1 MWLCTF
7 NLTIVR
13 MTSSKQ
19 IIMRIGEPY
28 PYKDIERSFR
38 ELSTTVYFMEPDD
51 LVFSA
56 VIISYPVFMELS
68 DTEKD
73 PDIFEESMWCFS
85 WKLVKEIDSPIYIR
99 EVLEGEGFQEER
111 WSDIGFE
118 ELRILDIIVDT
129 SIVEEMA
136 PFAAHSKKIKRDL
149 RLKAIID
156 GDK

>member
-1 MWLCTF
+1 
-7 NLTIVR
+7 

-19 IIMRIGEPY
+19 IIMRLGEPY
-28 PYKDIERSFR
+28 AYKDIERSFR

-56 VIISYPVFMELS
+56 VIIGYPVFMTIS

-73 PDIFEESMWCFS
+73 PDIFEESIWCFA

-99 EVLEGEGFQEER
+99 EVLEGEGFQEEK
-111 WSDIGFE
+111 WSDIGVE
-118 ELRILDIIVDT
+118 ELRSLDIIVDT

-149 RLKAIID
+149 LLKEIID
-156 GDK
+156 DNKEQ

>member
-1 MWLCTF
+1 
-7 NLTIVR
+7 

-19 IIMRIGEPY
+19 IIMRLGEPY
-28 PYKDIERSFR
+28 VYKDIERSFR
-38 ELSTTVYFMEPDD
+38 ELSTTIYFLQPDD

-73 PDIFEESMWCFS
+73 PDIFEEYIWCFS
-85 WKLVKEIDSPIYIR
+85 WRLVQDIDSPIYIR
-99 EVLEGEGFQEER
+99 EVLEGEGFQEEK
-111 WSDIGFE
+111 WSDIGIE
-118 ELRILDIIVDT
+118 ELSSLDIIVDT
-129 SIVEEMA
+129 SIVEEMR

-149 RLKAIID
+149 ILKAIID

>member
-1 MWLCTF
+1 
-7 NLTIVR
+7 

-28 PYKDIERSFR
+28 PYKDIDRSR
-38 ELSTTVYFMEPDD
+38 RQLSTTVYFLEPDD

-56 VIISYPVFMELS
+56 AIISYPVFMTIR

-73 PDIFEESMWCFS
+73 PDIFEESIWCFS
-85 WKLVKEIDSPIYIR
+85 WKLVKDIDSPIYIR
-99 EVLEGEGFQEER
+99 EALEGEGFQEEK
-111 WSDIGFE
+111 WSDIGVE
-118 ELRILDIIVDT
+118 ELRSLDIIVDT

-149 RLKAIID
+149 ILKAIID
-156 GDK
+156 GEDKTV

>member
-1 MWLCTF
+1 
-7 NLTIVR
+7 

-19 IIMRIGEPY
+19 IIMRLGEPY
-28 PYKDIERSFR
+28 AYKDIERSFR

-56 VIISYPVFMELS
+56 VIINYPVFMELS

-73 PDIFEESMWCFS
+73 PDIFEESIWCFA

-99 EVLEGEGFQEER
+99 EVLEGEGLQEER
-111 WSDIGFE
+111 WSDIGVK
-118 ELRILDIIVDT
+118 ELRSLDIIVDT

-136 PFAAHSKKIKRDL
+136 PFAAYSKKIKRDL
-149 RLKAIID
+149 RLKEISD
-156 GDK
+156 LKK